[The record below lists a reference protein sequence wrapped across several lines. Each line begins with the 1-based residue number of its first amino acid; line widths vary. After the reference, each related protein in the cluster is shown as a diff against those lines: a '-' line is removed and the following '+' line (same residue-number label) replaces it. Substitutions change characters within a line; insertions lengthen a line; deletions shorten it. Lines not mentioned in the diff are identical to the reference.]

1 MFYLGKSNLTQLSP
15 FNLLMKRNVQYKY
28 IYNANLDI
36 THIDVSFNISYTDDT
51 NGVLISFNGVHSTVG
66 SDEHSEI

>member
-1 MFYLGKSNLTQLSP
+1 
-15 FNLLMKRNVQYKY
+15 MKRNVQYKY
-28 IYNANLDI
+28 IYNTNLDI